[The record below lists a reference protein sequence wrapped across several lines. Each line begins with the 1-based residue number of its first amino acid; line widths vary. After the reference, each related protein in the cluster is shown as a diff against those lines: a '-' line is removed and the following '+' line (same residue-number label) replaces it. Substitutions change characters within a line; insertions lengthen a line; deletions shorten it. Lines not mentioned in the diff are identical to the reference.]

1 MGDGDRDRWRLQLH
15 GPSSRP
21 RVFVCE
27 QLCMCTLFVFNSE
40 MFLFLPAVF
49 SLCVYVC
56 VCLCFHCFCVCVC
69 VCPCLA
75 LFHKHLVDS
84 VIFSSVFTPPT
95 RHLCGQLVN
104 WFKHTCPRTDWHK
117 HQPAQINAGVFG
129 VVSLRLKPK

>member
-56 VCLCFHCFCVCVC
+56 VCLCFHCFCVC